1 MVQSVELL
9 LDDRLDASVRRE
21 WRQVSGTGIR
31 GQDAVRQVS
40 NRPHIT
46 LAVAQHIDPETDLE
60 LQRGLL
66 APALQITLGGLV
78 VFGGHRKTLAHLVVP
93 TAGLLSLQ
101 RTVFRL
107 MHHSEGIP
115 AHTHPGDW
123 TPHVTLARRV
133 LPEQIGTAICA
144 VSATHLTGHAVSIR
158 RWDGEAKRE
167 WLIA

>member
-9 LDDRLDASVRRE
+9 LDDRLDAAVRRE
-21 WRQVSGTGIR
+21 WRQVSGTGVR

-66 APALQITLGGLV
+66 APALQVALGGLV
-78 VFGGHRKTLAHLVVP
+78 VFGGHRRTLAHLVVP

-107 MHHSEGIP
+107 IRHSEGSP

-167 WLIA
+167 WIIA